1 LKSSGTEPGKNGEG
15 LKIDFEQMSIDD
27 LWQLRE
33 EITLV
38 LQKKIN
44 REKTKLEE
52 RLSQLARNT
61 GVGVGSKVRRR
72 YPDVLPKYRNPANS
86 AETWSGRGKRPA
98 WVVAELKS
106 GKKLDDLAI

>member
-1 LKSSGTEPGKNGEG
+1 VKG

-33 EITLV
+33 EISLV

-44 REKTKLEE
+44 IEKAKLEE
-52 RLSQLARNT
+52 RLAGLARNT
-61 GVGVGSKVRRR
+61 GVGFGSNVRRR
-72 YPDVLPKYRNPANS
+72 YPKVLPKYRNPSNP
-86 AETWSGRGKRPA
+86 AETWSGRGKQPA

-106 GKKLDDLAI
+106 GKNLDDLAI